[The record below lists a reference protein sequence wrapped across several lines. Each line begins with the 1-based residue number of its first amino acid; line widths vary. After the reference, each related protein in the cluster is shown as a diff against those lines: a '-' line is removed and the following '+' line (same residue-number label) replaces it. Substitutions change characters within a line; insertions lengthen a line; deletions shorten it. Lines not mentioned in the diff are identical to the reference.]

1 MRGYEF
7 LLVLSL
13 VAASWALPGS
23 TPASVDRRQLP
34 KNPAGVKTITT
45 ANNVTIRYKEPG
57 AEGVCETTPGVKSYS
72 GYVDTSPE
80 SHTFF
85 WFFEARHNP
94 ETAPITLWLNGGP
107 GSDSLIGLFEELGPC
122 HVNSTFDDYIN
133 PHSWNEVSNLLFL
146 SQPLGVGFSYSDT
159 VDGSINPVTGV
170 VENSSFAGVQGRYP
184 TIDATLI
191 DTTTLAAETAWE
203 ILQGFLGGLPNL
215 DSRVQS
221 KDFSLWTESYGGH
234 YGPAFFNYFYEQNE
248 RIANGTTD
256 GVQLN
261 FNSLGII
268 NGIIDEAIQAPY
280 YPEFAVNNTYGIKA
294 VNETVYNYMKFAN
307 QMPNGCQ
314 DMISTCKQTNRTA
327 LADYALCAEATN
339 MCRDNVEGPY
349 YAFSGRGVY
358 DIRHLYDDPTPPSYY
373 NKFLAKDSVMDAI
386 GVNIN
391 YTQSNNDV
399 YYAFQQTGDFVWPN
413 FIEDLE
419 EILAL
424 PVRVSLIYGDAD
436 YICNWFGG
444 QAVSLA
450 ANYSHAAQFRSAG
463 YTPLTV
469 NGIEYGETRE
479 YGNLSFTRVFEAGHE
494 VPYYQPIASLQLF
507 NRTIFGWDIAQGQNK
522 VWPSYKTNGTA
533 TATHTQ
539 SSVPL
544 PTATD
549 MSSAGVI

>member
-1 MRGYEF
+1 M
-7 LLVLSL
+7 
-13 VAASWALPGS
+13 ASWALPGR
-23 TPASVDRRQLP
+23 TPASVGRRQLP
-34 KNPAGVKTITT
+34 KNPTGVKTLTT

-57 AEGVCETTPGVKSYS
+57 KEGVCETTPGVKSYS

-107 GSDSLIGLFEELGPC
+107 GSDSLIGLFEGLQSMDGEL
-122 HVNSTFDDYIN
+122 
-133 PHSWNEVSNLLFL
+133 
-146 SQPLGVGFSYSDT
+146 
-159 VDGSINPVTGV
+159 
-170 VENSSFAGVQGRYP
+170 R
-184 TIDATLI
+184 
-191 DTTTLAAETAWE
+191 
-203 ILQGFLGGLPNL
+203 
-215 DSRVQS
+215 R
-221 KDFSLWTESYGGH
+221 
-234 YGPAFFNYFYEQNE
+234 FFNHFYEQNE
-248 RIANGTTD
+248 RIANGTID

-314 DMISTCKQTNRTA
+314 DMISACKQTNRTA

-339 MCRDNVEGPY
+339 MCRDN
-349 YAFSGRGVY
+349 
-358 DIRHLYDDPTPPSYY
+358 DPTPPSYY
-373 NKFLAKDSVMDAI
+373 NDFLAKDSVMDAI

-399 YYAFQQTGDFVWPN
+399 YYAFQQKGDFVWPN

-444 QAVSLA
+444 EAVSLA

-463 YTPLTV
+463 YTPLKV
-469 NGIEYGETRE
+469 NGVEYGETRE
-479 YGNLSFTRVFEAGHE
+479 YGNFSFTRVYEAGHE

-507 NRTIFGWDIAQGQNK
+507 NRTLFGWDIAEGQK
-522 VWPSYKTNGTA
+522 KIWPSYKTNGTA

-539 SSVPL
+539 SSVSL
-544 PTATD
+544 PTATG
-549 MSSAGVI
+549 MSSAGVIGIH